1 MQRPGTFLEVQAS
14 SQSAINVGGFT
25 DRADAFFF
33 FATPFPPECCV
44 ISPLQTSACIN
55 FFFFFCLVFVAVE
68 SDNKKETKG
77 GKATK
82 GKADQSP
89 PIKAV
94 SLQIN
99 LGLTDTDGTITLLP
113 VSPGS
118 NLSLI

>member
-1 MQRPGTFLEVQAS
+1 M
-14 SQSAINVGGFT
+14 
-25 DRADAFFF
+25 
-33 FATPFPPECCV
+33 
-44 ISPLQTSACIN
+44 
-55 FFFFFCLVFVAVE
+55 FVAVE

-113 VSPGS
+113 VSTGS